1 MCKVD
6 TCCHPV
12 FSASSGVCGYLLFGS
27 DVNQDVLLSFP
38 SNDVPVAVARAF
50 IILCVLTSY
59 PILHYCGRAVLEGL
73 WLRFTAQEAGEEPT
87 KERRRRIFQTLAW
100 FVLTLLLALFIPD
113 IGRVISL
120 IGGLA
125 ACFIF
130 IFPGLCL
137 INLKLS
143 EIQEQKSRSWW
154 ALLIY
159 GVTMVTLGAFIFG
172 QTTTKAIFVDL
183 MG

>member
-1 MCKVD
+1 M
-6 TCCHPV
+6 
-12 FSASSGVCGYLLFGS
+12 
-27 DVNQDVLLSFP
+27 
-38 SNDVPVAVARAF
+38 SN
-50 IILCVLTSY
+50 
-59 PILHYCGRAVLEGL
+59 RAVLEGL

-130 IFPGLCL
+130 IFPGKSS
-137 INLKLS
+137 LKIFLRLY
-143 EIQEQKSRSWW
+143 I
-154 ALLIY
+154 LLGEASLEGTNVY
-159 GVTMVTLGAFIFG
+159 YPMQVSVS
-172 QTTTKAIFVDL
+172 
-183 MG
+183 